1 LELHGQIHTEV
12 TLTDSERQIAEFV
25 AQRRFDGA
33 RDKNIHNN
41 RKGPQSNYET
51 DLEGMASE
59 LAAAKALNVWP
70 DLTEE
75 IQVHDLTYNGVT
87 IDVKATKYH
96 TGRLIAGLQK
106 KNKSCD
112 YYMLLVGECPT
123 YDIKGFAK
131 REDLLS
137 EDTITDLG
145 WGKLHALTQDKLTSL
160 SNFLKEFHDE

>member
-1 LELHGQIHTEV
+1 MELHGQIHTEV

>member
-1 LELHGQIHTEV
+1 MELHGQIHTEV

-87 IDVKATKYH
+87 IDVKATKYL

>member
-1 LELHGQIHTEV
+1 MEPHGQTHTEV
-12 TLTDSERQIAEFV
+12 TLTDSERQVAEFI
-25 AQRRFDGA
+25 AQRRFDSN
-33 RDKNIHNN
+33 REKNISNN
-41 RKGPQSNYET
+41 RKGPQSDYET

-87 IDVKATKYH
+87 IDVKATKYQ
-96 TGRLIAGLQK
+96 TGRLIAGRQK
-106 KNKSCD
+106 KNKACD

-145 WGKLHALTQDKLTSL
+145 WGKLHALTQDKLISL
-160 SNFLKEFHDE
+160 SDFLEEFQNE

>member
-1 LELHGQIHTEV
+1 MEPHGQTHTKI
-12 TLTDSERQIAEFV
+12 TLTESERQVAEFI
-25 AQRRFDGA
+25 AKRRFDSC
-33 RDKNIHNN
+33 RESNIVNN
-41 RKGPQSNYET
+41 KKGPQSNYET

-75 IQVHDLTYNGVT
+75 IQAHDLIYNGIT
-87 IDVKATKYH
+87 IDVKTTKYK
-96 TGRLIAGLQK
+96 TGRLVATLGK
-106 KNKSCD
+106 KNKACD
-112 YYMLLVGECPT
+112 YYVLLVGECPN

-131 REDLLS
+131 RENLLS

-160 SNFLKEFHDE
+160 SDFLKEFQNG

>member
-1 LELHGQIHTEV
+1 MEPHGQTHTKI
-12 TLTDSERQIAEFV
+12 TLTDSERQVAEFI
-25 AQRRFDGA
+25 AQRRFDSN
-33 RDKNIHNN
+33 REKNISNN
-41 RKGPQSNYET
+41 RKGPQSDYET

-87 IDVKATKYH
+87 IDVKATKYQ
-96 TGRLIAGLQK
+96 TGRLIAGRQK
-106 KNKSCD
+106 KNKACD

-160 SNFLKEFHDE
+160 SDFLKEFQNG